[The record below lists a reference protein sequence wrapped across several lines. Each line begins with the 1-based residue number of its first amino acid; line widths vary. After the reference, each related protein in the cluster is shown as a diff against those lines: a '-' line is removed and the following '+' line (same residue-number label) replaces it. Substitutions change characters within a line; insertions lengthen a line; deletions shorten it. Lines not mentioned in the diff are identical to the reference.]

1 MDAVESDKKVY
12 LFYQA
17 PYQSNMDYLG
27 AFKDNLKVNKAYN
40 GEVVYHPR
48 LAVIELQKNTIS
60 PATIQTSNR
69 LLMRTSRQDKDN

>member
-40 GEVVYHPR
+40 GEVVYHPG
-48 LAVIELQKNTIS
+48 LAVIELQKTQYHQQQFKQV
-60 PATIQTSNR
+60 T
-69 LLMRTSRQDKDN
+69 DY